1 MTFKNLRQL
10 VENFSGFEN
19 TKVSHAERLVSTAGG
34 FISIVCI
41 YFTSQ
46 IIVGTTGIEMLV
58 ASMGA
63 SAVLLFAVPHGQ
75 MSQPWAVIGGHTVS
89 AFIGVSCALLI
100 QSKLPAAGLAV
111 GLAIGAMYYLNCVH
125 PPGGATALSAV
136 LGGEAVQA
144 LGYQFV
150 FTPVLINALIILTV
164 AIAFNY
170 FFHWRRY
177 PFHLHKKIQQKNY
190 SLNRSME
197 ISHADFVYAL
207 SQVDSFIDVSEY
219 DLLRIYELAT
229 DKSHERRNSVNNIV
243 TGNFYSN
250 GEYGDNW
257 SVREVLDQS
266 LGNDDATGELKYKT
280 VAGKGRRTT
289 GKLSRADFV
298 DWAKYQVERDEVNWK
313 RINDDRANE

>member
-1 MTFKNLRQL
+1 MFKNLL
-10 VENFSGFEN
+10 KIVKNFSGFEKAN
-19 TKVSHAERLVSTAGG
+19 VSHAERLVSAAGG
-34 FISIVCI
+34 IISIACI

-46 IIVGTTGIEMLV
+46 FFIGTTGIEMLV

-75 MSQPWAVIGGHTVS
+75 MSQPWAVMGGHTIS
-89 AFIGVSCALLI
+89 ALIGISCALLI
-100 QSKLPAAGLAV
+100 QHDTLAAALAV

-136 LGGEAVQA
+136 LGGEAVQS

-150 FTPVLINALIILTV
+150 ITPVLTNVIIILAV

-177 PFHLHKKIQQKNY
+177 PFHLHKKFQQKDY
-190 SLNRSME
+190 KLNRSTE

-219 DLLRIYELAT
+219 DLLRIYEMAT
-229 DKSHERRNSVNNIV
+229 DKSHQRRNSLDNIV

-250 GEYGDNW
+250 GEYGANW
-257 SVREVLDQS
+257 SVREVVDQS
-266 LGNDDATGELKYKT
+266 LDKEDAADALKYKT

-289 GKLSRADFV
+289 GALSRADFM
-298 DWAKYQVERDEVNWK
+298 DWAKYQVERDEDNWK
-313 RINDDRANE
+313 RINDKDTSE